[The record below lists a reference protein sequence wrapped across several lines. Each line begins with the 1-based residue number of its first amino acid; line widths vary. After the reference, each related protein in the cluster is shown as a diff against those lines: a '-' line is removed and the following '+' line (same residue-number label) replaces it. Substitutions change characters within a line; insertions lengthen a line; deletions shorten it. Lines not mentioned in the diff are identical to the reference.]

1 MTRIAQL
8 FAREIDRRIEEVI
21 KVDDSDEAR
30 VREELAEYVVT
41 PSLEKQQANILEAYM
56 EAYRKP
62 HEGTAV
68 WISGFFGSGKSSFA
82 KMLGVAIQD
91 RPLQGTGAAGLLINQ
106 LHDKK
111 TDVLLRQVVEHVPT
125 EAVIFDV
132 STDRGIRQG
141 NQSIT
146 EIMYRLFLQNL
157 GYARELDLAE
167 LEITLEGADRL
178 DSFRDKYLEL
188 YGHTWDHD
196 KGLPALAIG
205 RASAVMHALEPQT
218 YNAADSWVKGAKGR
232 GDITASLLA
241 DRCLELMKRR
251 RPTKRNLLFVIDE
264 VGQFVARDAGKLEDL
279 RAVVERLGQRG
290 LGKIWVMV
298 TSQEA
303 LSELVSGLDSTRIEL
318 PKVKDRFPLQV
329 HLEPSDIAQVT
340 SQRVLAKSAAGEAR
354 LRKLFEDNR
363 ARLESH
369 TRIHAPNITLPGL
382 SADNFMSLYPLLPYQ
397 VDMIISVVS
406 GLRTQSGASKHVG
419 GANRT
424 IIKLAQQL
432 LIHPDVDLQNRA
444 VGTLATLDR
453 IYDLVSG
460 NISSE
465 VRQKI
470 DGIGPTIHPLARA
483 VAKAVCLLQF
493 ERRIPRTGENIAAT
507 LHPSVEGDSQFADV
521 KAALDAL
528 VATQAIRLGDDGYR
542 IPTPAEDDWE
552 RQRASLTPRPADS
565 ARIHSE
571 IVAGLWSPT
580 PSHTLLGVKPFK
592 AGLIF
597 NKNLVLSGDIP
608 VHVTLAA
615 TDEEWTK
622 LREDWRQRS
631 REEKTALFWV
641 ARMDDPIQRATDELF
656 RSNEILARKE
666 RTAVTHAETTLVSE
680 EKNSRRPAAQGE
692 LRRLLRA
699 TLLEGTVFFR
709 GNDRSADKVV
719 GDVSKACAGILGK
732 VLPEVFDRFPEAAA
746 RVATKDLDA
755 LLKTESLHG
764 LPEVFA
770 TLHLLREEK
779 GKPVFRTDGG
789 PLGEVLARITNKA
802 SYGETASGRA
812 LADDLAKEP
821 FGWDFD
827 VVRLLVASLLR
838 AGKVEAVSNGHVID
852 NALSLDARAALG
864 DNNRF
869 KQATFRPT
877 VDIDIAVLSA
887 AAEHFQDVFGKE
899 ISELERG
906 VVARSIRDEVQNRE
920 PALQDI
926 HTVLITHGLPGAVV
940 LSQALEQVRLIRGG
954 TDDNAIQTFNAC
966 YAELKEAIKREAEL
980 RAALTEPGLLD
991 LARGRA
997 AAGYMWPFLKHELDL
1012 PSGLAE
1018 GAAELIDLL
1027 KKETFF
1033 RSLPRIDQLA
1043 AKLESAYAQKFAIA
1057 VAQRRR
1063 AYGAALAVLHGAP
1076 EWAQLNSEQQSKV
1089 AAPLVG
1095 PATVDPPASTPIP
1108 QVRAETD
1115 ACSARLAA
1123 VMEEMLQMVDGN
1135 RIARV
1140 KFSSYFNGGIDT
1152 TEQLDG
1158 ALQGLRDEC
1167 ERLIGEGKKVLVQ

>member
-21 KVDDSDEAR
+21 KVDDSDEVR

-41 PSLEKQQANILEAYM
+41 PSLEKQQASILDAYM

-91 RPLQGTGAAGLLINQ
+91 RQLQGTGAAGLLINQ

-111 TDVLLRQVVEHVPT
+111 TEVLLRQVVEHVPT

-178 DSFRDKYLEL
+178 DAFRDKYLAL
-188 YGHTWDHD
+188 YNQSWDHD

-232 GDITASLLA
+232 GDITATLLA

-290 LGKIWVMV
+290 HGRIWVMV

-340 SQRVLAKSAAGEAR
+340 SQRVLAKNAAAETQ

-382 SADNFMSLYPLLPYQ
+382 GADSFMSLYPLLPYQ

-432 LIHPDVDLQNRA
+432 LIHPDVDLQNKPI
-444 VGTLATLDR
+444 GTLATLDR
-453 IYDLVSG
+453 VYDLVSG
-460 NISSE
+460 NIASD

-470 DGIGPTIHPLARA
+470 DSIGDGMHPKARA

-493 ERRIPRTGENIAAT
+493 ERRIPRTAENIAAT
-507 LHPSVEGDSQFADV
+507 LHPSVEADSQLAEV

-528 VATQAIRLGDDGYR
+528 VATQTIRLGDDGYR
-542 IPTPAEDDWE
+542 IPKPAEDDWE
-552 RQRASLTPRPADS
+552 RQRASLTPKPAES

-580 PSHTLLGVKPFK
+580 PSHTLQSVKPFK

-597 NKNLVLSGDIP
+597 NKNVVSVGDIP
-608 VHVTLAA
+608 VHVRLAA
-615 TDEEWTK
+615 TDDEWQK
-622 LREDWRQRS
+622 LREEWRQRS

-641 ARMDDPIQRATDELF
+641 ARMDDAIQRATDEVF
-656 RSNEILARKE
+656 RSNEVLARKE
-666 RTAVTHAETTLVSE
+666 RNATTGDETALVSE
-680 EKNSRRPAAQGE
+680 EKKKRGDRLVPE
-692 LRRLLRA
+692 LRRLLRVA
-699 TLLEGTVFFR
+699 LLEGTVFFR
-709 GNDRSADKVV
+709 GNDRSPDKLV

-732 VLPEVFDRFPEAAA
+732 VLPEVFDRFPDAAA
-746 RVATKDLDA
+746 RVAAKDLEA

-770 TLHLLREEK
+770 TLHLIREEK

-789 PLGEVLARITNKA
+789 PLAEVLARITNKA

-812 LADDLAKEP
+812 LADELAKEP

-838 AGKVEAVSNGHVID
+838 AGKVEAVSNGQVID
-852 NALSLDARAALG
+852 NALSLDARAALT

-887 AAEHFQDVFGKE
+887 AADHFQEVFGKE

-906 VVARSIRDEVQNRE
+906 VVARTVRDKVQSHE
-920 PALQDI
+920 AALQDI
-926 HTVLITHGLPGAVV
+926 HTVLVTHRLPGAQV
-940 LSQALEQVRLIRGG
+940 LAQALEQVRLIRSG
-954 TDDNAIQTFNAC
+954 TDDNAIQTFNAS
-966 YAELKEAIKREAEL
+966 YGAVKEAIKREAEL
-980 RAALTEPGLLD
+980 RTALTAPGLHD
-991 LARGRA
+991 LARGRDA
-997 AAGYMWPFLKHELDL
+997 ANRMWPFLVDEADVPAAL
-1012 PSGLAE
+1012 STE
-1018 GAAELIDLL
+1018 AAELADALQ
-1027 KKETFF
+1027 KETFF
-1033 RSLPRIDQLA
+1033 RHLPRIDQLA
-1043 AKLESAYAQKFAIA
+1043 SKVETAYGKRFEAAVVHRRAAYEAAIA
-1057 VAQRRR
+1057 QVHA
-1063 AYGAALAVLHGAP
+1063 AP
-1076 EWAQLNSEQQSKV
+1076 EWAQLNEDQQQKV
-1089 AAPLVG
+1089 ATSLTDPVR
-1095 PATVDPPASTPIP
+1095 TEPPAKTPI
-1108 QVRAETD
+1108 QQIRAETD
-1115 ACSARLAA
+1115 ACSARLAG
-1123 VMEEMLQMVDGN
+1123 VMADMLQMVDGN

-1140 KFSSYFNGGIDT
+1140 KFSNYFGGGIDT
-1152 TEQLDG
+1152 SEQLDA

-1167 ERLIGEGKKVLVQ
+1167 EKLIGEGKKVLVQ

>member
-30 VREELAEYVVT
+30 IREELAEYVVT
-41 PSLEKQQANILEAYM
+41 DSIKKQQAAILEAYM

-68 WISGFFGSGKSSFA
+68 WVSGFFGSGKSSFA

-91 RPLQGTGAAGLLINQ
+91 RQLEGVGAAGLLINQ
-106 LHDKK
+106 LHDNK
-111 TDVLLRQVVEHVPT
+111 TEVLLRQVIEHVPT

-167 LEITLEGADRL
+167 LEITLEGDGRL
-178 DSFRDKYLEL
+178 GAFCDKYLAV
-188 YGHTWDHD
+188 YGKDWDHD
-196 KGLPALAIG
+196 KLLPALAIG

-218 YNAADSWVKGAKGR
+218 FNAQDSWLKGAKGR
-232 GDITASLLA
+232 GDITPTVLA
-241 DRCLELMKRR
+241 DRCLDLMKRR
-251 RPTKRNLLFVIDE
+251 RPKKRNLLFVIDE
-264 VGQFVARDAGKLEDL
+264 VGQFVARDPGKLEDL

-340 SQRVLAKSAAGEAR
+340 SQRVLAKNAAAETR

-363 ARLESH
+363 ARLDSH
-369 TRIHAPNITLPGL
+369 TRIQAPNISLPGL
-382 SADNFMSLYPLLPYQ
+382 TADGFMSLYPLLPYQ

-432 LIHPDVDLQNRA
+432 LIHPDVDLQNQSI
-444 VGTLATLDR
+444 GTLATLDR

-465 VRQKI
+465 VREKI
-470 DGIGPTIHPLARA
+470 AGIGTAMHPKARA

-493 ERRIPRTGENIAAT
+493 ERRIPRTPENIAAT
-507 LHPSVEGDSQFADV
+507 LHPSVEADSQLPDV

-528 VATQAIRLGDDGYR
+528 VTAQAVRLGDDGYR

-552 RQRASLTPRPADS
+552 RQRASLTPKPADS

-571 IVAGLWSPT
+571 IVAALWT
-580 PSHTLLGVKPFK
+580 PVPSNTLLGIRPFK

-597 NKNLVLSGDIP
+597 NKNLVSNGDIP

-615 TDEEWTK
+615 TDDEWLK

-631 REEKTALFWV
+631 REEKGSLFWI
-641 ARMDDPIQRATDELF
+641 ARMDDAIQRATDEVF
-656 RSNEILARKE
+656 RSNEVLARKE
-666 RTAVTHAETTLVSE
+666 RNATTRDETALVSE
-680 EKNSRRPAAQGE
+680 EKKKLGDRLKPE

-699 TLLEGTVFFR
+699 ALLDGTVFFR
-709 GNDRSADKVV
+709 GNDRSPDKAVA
-719 GDVSKACAGILGK
+719 DVSKACSGILSK
-732 VLPEVFDRFPEAAA
+732 VLPEVFDRFQDAAA
-746 RVATKDLDA
+746 RVSAKDLEA

-770 TLHLLREEK
+770 TLKLIRDENH
-779 GKPVFRTDGG
+779 KPVFQTASG
-789 PLGEVLARITNKA
+789 PLAEVLARIANKA
-802 SYGETASGRA
+802 TYGETTTGRA

-838 AGKVEAVSNGHVID
+838 AGKVEAVSNGQVID
-852 NALSLDARAALG
+852 NALSLDARAALT

-877 VDIDIAVLSA
+877 VDIDIAVLIA
-887 AAEHFQDVFGKE
+887 AADHFQDVFGKE

-906 VVARSIRDEVQNRE
+906 VVARTIKERVQSHE
-920 PALQDI
+920 ADLQAI
-926 HTVLITHGLPGAVV
+926 HMLLVTHALPGAQV
-940 LSQALEQVRLIRGG
+940 LAQALEQVRVIRSG
-954 TDDNAIQTFNAC
+954 TDDNAIQTFNASF
-966 YAELKEAIKREAEL
+966 AGLKEAIKREAEL
-980 RAALTEPGLLD
+980 RAALTAPGLHD
-991 LARGRA
+991 LARGRDA
-997 AAGYMWPFLKHELDL
+997 TGRMWPFLKDEVDL
-1012 PSGLAE
+1012 PAGLAVE
-1018 GAAELIDLL
+1018 AADLGDVL
-1027 KKETFF
+1027 QKETFF
-1033 RSLPRIDQLA
+1033 RHLPRVDQLA
-1043 AKLESAYAQKFAIA
+1043 RKVETTYEARFQAAVAARRAAYEAA
-1057 VAQRRR
+1057 VAQ
-1063 AYGAALAVLHGAP
+1063 VHSAP
-1076 EWAQLNSEQQSKV
+1076 EWSQLNEGQQTKV
-1089 AAPLVG
+1089 AAPLTEPVK
-1095 PATVDPPASTPIP
+1095 ADPPATTPIR
-1108 QVRAETD
+1108 QIRAETD
-1115 ACSARLAA
+1115 ACSSRLAA
-1123 VMEEMLQMVDGN
+1123 VVAEMLEMVDGN

-1140 KFSSYFNGGIDT
+1140 KFGSYFSGGIET

-1167 ERLIGEGKKVLVQ
+1167 ERLIGQGKKVLVQ

>member
-30 VREELAEYVVT
+30 IREELAEYVVT
-41 PSLEKQQANILEAYM
+41 DSLKKQQAGILDAYLEAF
-56 EAYRKP
+56 RKP

-91 RPLQGTGAAGLLINQ
+91 RQLEGVGAAGLLCNQ
-106 LHDKK
+106 LHDNK
-111 TDVLLRQVVEHVPT
+111 TEVLLKQVVEHVPT

-167 LEITLEGADRL
+167 LEITLEGDGRL
-178 DSFRDKYLEL
+178 DAFRDKYLAL
-188 YGHTWDHD
+188 YGQAWDHE
-196 KGLPALAIG
+196 KGKPAIAIN

-218 YNAADSWVKGAKGR
+218 FNAQDSWLKGAKGR
-232 GDITASLLA
+232 GDITPNLLA

-251 RPTKRNLLFVIDE
+251 RPNKRNLLFVVDE

-290 LGKIWVMV
+290 LGRIWVMV

-340 SQRVLAKSAAGEAR
+340 SQRVLAKNAAAETR
-354 LRKLFEDNR
+354 LRKLFDDNR

-369 TRIHAPNITLPGL
+369 TRIHAPNLALPGL
-382 SADNFMSLYPLLPYQ
+382 TADGFMSLYPLLPYQ

-406 GLRTQSGASKHVG
+406 GLRTQGGASKHVG

-432 LIHPDVDLQNRA
+432 LIHPDVDLQNQA
-444 VGTLATLDR
+444 IGTLATLDR

-470 DGIGPTIHPLARA
+470 DGIGAGMHPKARA

-493 ERRIPRTGENIAAT
+493 ERRIPRTAENIAAT
-507 LHPSVEGDSQFADV
+507 LHPSVEADSQLADV

-528 VATQAIRLGDDGYR
+528 VAAQAVRLGEDGYR

-552 RQRASLTPRPADS
+552 KQRAELRPKQADT

-571 IVAGLWSPT
+571 VVAGLWAPT

-597 NKNLVLSGDIP
+597 NKNLVFVGDMP

-615 TDEEWTK
+615 TDDEWCK

-631 REEKTALFWV
+631 REEKTALFWI
-641 ARMDDPIQRATDELF
+641 ARMDDAIQRATDEVF

-666 RTAVTHAETTLVSE
+666 RNAVTRDETALVSE
-680 EKNSRRPAAQGE
+680 EKNTRRPKAMAE
-692 LRRLLRA
+692 LRRLLRVA
-699 TLLEGTVFFR
+699 LLDGTVFFR
-709 GNDRSADKVV
+709 GNDRSPDKGAGEVA
-719 GDVSKACAGILGK
+719 KACSGILGK
-732 VLPEVFDRFPEAAA
+732 VLPEVFDRFQDAAA
-746 RVATKDLDA
+746 RVAAKDLEA

-770 TLHLLREEK
+770 TLHLIREEK
-779 GKPVFRTDGG
+779 GKPVFRTDAG
-789 PLGEVLARITNKA
+789 PLAEVLARIANKA
-802 SYGETASGRA
+802 TYGETASGRA

-838 AGKVEAVSNGHVID
+838 AGKVEAVSNGQVIE
-852 NALSLDARAALG
+852 NALSLGARAALS

-877 VDIDIAVLSA
+877 VDIDIAVLSSA
-887 AAEHFQDVFGKE
+887 ADHFQEVFGKE

-906 VVARSIRDEVQNRE
+906 VVARTIKDKVQSHE
-920 PALQDI
+920 AALQDI
-926 HTVLITHGLPGAVV
+926 HTLLVTHALPGAQV
-940 LSQALEQVRLIRGG
+940 LAQALEQVRLIRSG
-954 TDDNAIQTFNAC
+954 TDDNAIQTFNASFG
-966 YAELKEAIKREAEL
+966 EVKEAIKREAEL
-980 RAALTEPGLLD
+980 RDALTAPGLHD
-991 LARGRA
+991 LARGRDA
-997 AAGYMWPFLKHELDL
+997 SGRMWPFLKDEADL
-1012 PSGLAE
+1012 PAGLAAE
-1018 GAAELIDLL
+1018 AADLGDLL
-1027 KKETFF
+1027 QKETFF
-1033 RSLPRIDQLA
+1033 RHLPRVDQLA
-1043 AKLESAYAQKFAIA
+1043 RKVETVYETRFQAAAAGRRAAYEAA
-1057 VAQRRR
+1057 VAQVH
-1063 AYGAALAVLHGAP
+1063 AAP
-1076 EWAQLNSEQQSKV
+1076 EWSQLNVEQQQKV
-1089 AAPLVG
+1089 AAPLTDPVKS
-1095 PATVDPPASTPIP
+1095 DPPAKTPIR
-1108 QVRAETD
+1108 QIRAETD

-1123 VMEEMLQMVDGN
+1123 VMAEMLQMVDGN

>member
-21 KVDDSDEAR
+21 KVDDSDEGR

-41 PSLEKQQANILEAYM
+41 PSLEKQQASILDAYM

-82 KMLGVAIQD
+82 KMLGVSIQD
-91 RPLQGTGAAGLLINQ
+91 RQLQGDGAAGLLIKQ

-111 TDVLLRQVVEHVPT
+111 TEVLLRQVVEHVPT

-167 LEITLEGADRL
+167 LEITLEGDDRL
-178 DSFRDKYLEL
+178 EVFRDKYLEL
-188 YGHTWDHD
+188 YGQAWDHE
-196 KGLPALAIG
+196 KGKPAIAIN

-218 YNAADSWVKGAKGR
+218 FNAQDSWLKGAKGR
-232 GDITASLLA
+232 GDITPNLLA

-251 RPTKRNLLFVIDE
+251 RPTKRNLLFVVDE
-264 VGQFVARDAGKLEDL
+264 VGQFVARDPGKLEDL

-290 LGKIWVMV
+290 LGRIWVMV

-340 SQRVLAKSAAGEAR
+340 SQRVLAKNAAAETR

-369 TRIHAPNITLPGL
+369 TRIHAPNLALPPL
-382 SADNFMSLYPLLPYQ
+382 TADGFMSLYPLLPYQ

-406 GLRTQSGASKHVG
+406 GLRTQGGASKHVG

-432 LIHPDVDLQNRA
+432 LIHPEVDLQNQA
-444 VGTLATLDR
+444 IGTLATLDR

-470 DGIGPTIHPLARA
+470 EGIGAGTHPLARA

-493 ERRIPRTGENIAAT
+493 ERRVPRTAENIAAT
-507 LHPSVEGDSQFADV
+507 LHPSVEADSQLVEV

-528 VATQAIRLGDDGYR
+528 VAAQAVRLGEDGYR

-552 RQRASLTPRPADS
+552 RQRAELRPKQADT
-565 ARIHSE
+565 ARIHSQV
-571 IVAGLWSPT
+571 VAGLWAP
-580 PSHTLLGVKPFK
+580 PPAHTLLGVKPFK

-597 NKNLVLSGDIP
+597 NKNIVLMGDLP

-615 TDEEWTK
+615 TDEEWLK
-622 LREDWRQRS
+622 LREEWRQRS
-631 REEKTALFWV
+631 REEKTALFWI
-641 ARMDDPIQRATDELF
+641 ARSDDAIQRATDELF
-656 RSNEILARKE
+656 RSDEILARKE
-666 RTAVTHAETTLVSE
+666 RNATTRDETALVAE
-680 EKNSRRPAAQGE
+680 EKNTRRPKALAE
-692 LRRLLRA
+692 LKRLLRVA
-699 TLLEGTVFFR
+699 LLEGTVYFR
-709 GNDRSADKVV
+709 GNDRSPDKSS
-719 GDVSKACAGILGK
+719 GDVSKACTGILGK
-732 VLPEVFDRFPEAAA
+732 VLPEVFDRFADAAGKV
-746 RVATKDLDA
+746 VAKDLEA

-770 TLHLLREEK
+770 TLRLIREEK
-779 GKPVFRTDGG
+779 GKPVFRTDGS
-789 PLGEVLARITNKA
+789 PLAEVLARITNKA

-838 AGKVEAVSNGHVID
+838 AGKVEVVSNGQVID
-852 NALSLDARAALG
+852 NALSLDARSALT

-887 AAEHFQDVFGKE
+887 AADHFQEVFGKE

-906 VVARSIRDEVQNRE
+906 VVARTIRDKVQSHE
-920 PALQDI
+920 ASLQDI
-926 HTVLITHGLPGAVV
+926 YTLLVTNSLPGAAV
-940 LSQALEQVRLIRGG
+940 LALALEQVRLIRSG
-954 TDDNAIQTFNAC
+954 TDDNAIQTFNAS
-966 YAELKEAIKREAEL
+966 YAAVKEAIRREAEL
-980 RAALTEPGLLD
+980 RAALTPPGLHD
-991 LARGRA
+991 LARGSDAVVRR
-997 AAGYMWPFLKHELDL
+997 WPFLAAEPDAPADL
-1012 PSGLAE
+1012 AN
-1018 GAAELIDLL
+1018 GAAELTDLL
-1027 KKETFF
+1027 LKETFF
-1033 RSLPRIDQLA
+1033 RHLPRIDQLA
-1043 AKLESAYAQKFAIA
+1043 STLESAYALRFQAA
-1057 VAQRRR
+1057 VAARR
-1063 AYGAALAVLHGAP
+1063 AAYEAAVAYVHATAEWGQLSADQQRQVLRP
-1076 EWAQLNSEQQSKV
+1076 LSDPLK
-1089 AAPLVG
+1089 AAP
-1095 PATVDPPASTPIP
+1095 ANKTAIP
-1108 QVRAETD
+1108 QIRAETE
-1115 ACSARLAA
+1115 ACSARLATVIMA
-1123 VMEEMLQMVDGN
+1123 MLQLVDGN
-1135 RIARV
+1135 RIAPV
-1140 KFSSYFNGGIDT
+1140 KCSTYFSSGIDT
-1152 TEQLDG
+1152 TEQLDA

-1167 ERLIGEGKKVLVQ
+1167 ERLLGEGKKVLVQ

>member
-30 VREELAEYVVT
+30 IRDELAEYVVT
-41 PSLEKQQANILEAYM
+41 DSLKKQQSGILEAYM

-62 HEGTAV
+62 HEGTAI

-91 RPLQGTGAAGLLINQ
+91 RQLEGVGAAGLLINQ

-111 TDVLLRQVVEHVPT
+111 AEVLLRQITEHVPT

-132 STDRGIRQG
+132 STDRGIRAG

-167 LEITLEGADRL
+167 LEITLEGDGRL
-178 DSFRDKYLEL
+178 DAFRDKYEAL
-188 YGHTWDHD
+188 YGQAWDHE
-196 KGLPALAIG
+196 KGKPAVAIG
-205 RASAVMHALEPQT
+205 RASAVMHALEPHT
-218 YNAADSWVKGAKGR
+218 YNAPDSWVKGAKGR
-232 GDITASLLA
+232 GDITPSLLA
-241 DRCLELMKRR
+241 DRCLALMARR

-264 VGQFVARDAGKLEDL
+264 VGQFVARDASKLEDL

-290 LGKIWVMV
+290 AGKIWVMV

-329 HLEPSDIAQVT
+329 HLEPSDIAEVT
-340 SQRVLAKSAAGEAR
+340 SQRVLAKNAEAEAR
-354 LRKLFEDNR
+354 LRTLFQDNR

-369 TRIHAPNITLPGL
+369 TRIHAPNIALPGL
-382 SADNFMSLYPLLPYQ
+382 TADGFMNLYPLLPYQ

-406 GLRTQSGASKHVG
+406 GLRTQGGASKHVG

-432 LIHPDVDLQNRA
+432 LIHPDVDLQNQPI
-444 VGTLATLDR
+444 GTLATLDR

-470 DGIGPTIHPLARA
+470 AGIGTALHPKARA

-493 ERRIPRTGENIAAT
+493 EQRIPRTAENIAAT
-507 LHPSVEGDSQFADV
+507 LHPAVEAESQLADV

-528 VATQAIRLGDDGYR
+528 VAAQAVRLGEDGYR

-552 RQRASLTPRPADS
+552 RQRSNLKPKLADS
-565 ARIHSE
+565 ARTHSE
-571 IVAGLWSPT
+571 VVAGLWAPA

-597 NKNLVLSGDIP
+597 NKNVVTIGDMP
-608 VHVTLAA
+608 VHVALAA
-615 TDEEWTK
+615 TDDEWQK
-622 LREDWRQRS
+622 LREEWRQRS
-631 REEKTALFWV
+631 REEKTALFWI
-641 ARMDDPIQRATDELF
+641 ARQDEAIQRATDEVF
-656 RSNEILARKE
+656 RSNEVLARKE
-666 RTAVTHAETTLVSE
+666 RNATTRDETALVAE
-680 EKNSRRPAAQGE
+680 EKRRRERNMAE
-692 LRRLLRA
+692 LRRLLRTA
-699 TLLEGTVFFR
+699 LLEGTVFFR
-709 GNDRSADKVV
+709 GNDRSPDKGV
-719 GDVSKACAGILGK
+719 GEVSKACAGVLGK
-732 VLPEVFDRFPEAAA
+732 VLPEVFDRFQDAAA
-746 RVATKDLDA
+746 KVAAKDLDA
-755 LLKTESLHG
+755 LLKTENLRG

-770 TLHLLREEK
+770 QLHLLREEK

-789 PLGEVLARITNKA
+789 PLAEVLARISNKA
-802 SYGETASGRA
+802 NYGETASGRA

-838 AGKVEAVSNGHVID
+838 AGKVEAVSNGQVID
-852 NALSLDARAALG
+852 NALSLDARNALT

-877 VDIDIAVLSA
+877 VDIDIAVLIA
-887 AAEHFQDVFGKE
+887 ASEHFQEVFGRE

-906 VVARSIRDEVQNRE
+906 VVSRAIRDEVPRHE
-920 PALQDI
+920 AALQDI
-926 HTVLITHGLPGAVV
+926 HTVLVTHGLPGAAV
-940 LSQALEQVRLIRGG
+940 LAQALEQVRVIRGG
-954 TDDNAIQTFNAC
+954 TDDNAIQTFNASFG
-966 YAELKEAIKREAEL
+966 ELKEAIKREAEL
-980 RAALTEPGLLD
+980 RDALTQPGLHD
-991 LARGRA
+991 LARGREA
-997 AAGYMWPFLKHELDL
+997 TARMWPYLKDEADL
-1012 PSGLAE
+1012 PAGLAAE
-1018 GAAELIDLL
+1018 AAELNDLL
-1027 KKETFF
+1027 QKETFF
-1033 RSLPRIDQLA
+1033 RQLPRVDQLA
-1043 AKLESAYAQKFAIA
+1043 RKVEVTYGERFGKA
-1057 VAQRRR
+1057 VAERR
-1063 AYGAALAVLHGAP
+1063 AAYLAALAQVHATP
-1076 EWAQLNSEQQSKV
+1076 EWAQLNVEQQTKV
-1089 AAPLVG
+1089 AAPLADPVKS
-1095 PATVDPPASTPIP
+1095 DPPATTPIR
-1108 QVRAETD
+1108 QIRAETD
-1115 ACSARLAA
+1115 ACSARLSA
-1123 VMEEMLQMVDGN
+1123 VMAEMLRMVDGN
-1135 RIARV
+1135 RIVQIR
-1140 KFSSYFNGGIDT
+1140 FNDYFTGGIET
-1152 TEQLDG
+1152 SEQLDG
-1158 ALQGLRDEC
+1158 ALQALRDEC